1 MAFERKCIVDLKDY
15 RYCNHCNEFN
25 PTETWRFLFCCE
37 NCRDIYHTVEDYNSG
52 KLTADEAKERFEK
65 YDLSGLD
72 HFQKFVK
79 RDIEG
84 ILESVKKDVVVTEVA
99 VTETVNSES
108 VSAVLSEPEENHTDT
123 IVKPRSRKRKPV
135 VTEEKI
141 DE

>member
-15 RYCNHCNEFN
+15 RYCNNCNEFN

-37 NCRDIYHTVEDYNSG
+37 NCKDIYHTVEDYNAG
-52 KLTADEAKERFEK
+52 KITADEAKDRFEK

-84 ILESVKKDVVVTEVA
+84 IFEAATKEIPVSEVEMSEA
-99 VTETVNSES
+99 VNSENTS
-108 VSAVLSEPEENHTDT
+108 IVSEPEENRTTT
-123 IVKPRSRKRKPV
+123 IIKSRNRKRKPV

>member
-25 PTETWRFLFCCE
+25 SQETWRFLFCCE

-84 ILESVKKDVVVTEVA
+84 IFEEATKNIPVPEV
-99 VTETVNSES
+99 EISEDVNSENTS
-108 VSAVLSEPEENHTDT
+108 TVSEPEGNHTTTT
-123 IVKPRSRKRKPV
+123 IKPRNRKRKPV
-135 VTEEKI
+135 ATEEKI